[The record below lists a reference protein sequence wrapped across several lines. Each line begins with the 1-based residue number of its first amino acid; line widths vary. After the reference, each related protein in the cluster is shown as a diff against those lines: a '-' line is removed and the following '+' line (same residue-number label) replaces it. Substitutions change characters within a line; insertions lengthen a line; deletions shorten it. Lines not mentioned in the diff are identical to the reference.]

1 MNGHRYIARGHLG
14 AVLFCLVFVAGT
26 FHALALVDNAVL
38 LSNSIPAGAAVMPK
52 TMFKQTWTFQ
62 NTGSS
67 TWSPSQHGYTLN
79 MVGKDSL
86 GALPNFTNTVSTRY
100 LPSAIINN
108 GQSIVPGGHASYTM
122 TFIAPETPGLFT
134 NTFQLN
140 GTTNF
145 GPLVTVQVMVQSAGS
160 TNQYDRSKV
169 ISYANNFAGYVCSDG
184 YFWTN
189 GSDYAHFGAGAPVPT
204 AYLGDD
210 CAHFVSCC
218 IGSQASERG
227 GGMAIPGRVPPT
239 YGEPG
244 AARLVQTVLIGGGYA
259 KEVNSLS
266 EMSPGDVVGW
276 NWEGDTNMANL
287 DHVTL
292 YMGNGLL
299 ASHAR
304 SALEVSA
311 DTFFQSSEPNYVRH
325 LIHIFDVPTIA
336 LTNTG
341 NKIVLSW
348 GTNWAGYGLYSSP
361 SPLPGATWMKV
372 TNKPVALGKS
382 LMVTNT
388 MSEDAMFYRLV
399 LP

>member
-1 MNGHRYIARGHLG
+1 MNGQQNRVRRHIG
-14 AVLFCLVFVAGT
+14 AALVCLAFVLGT
-26 FHALALVDNAVL
+26 FHAVAFVDSAVL
-38 LSNSIPAGAAVMPK
+38 MSNSIPPGTVVMPK
-52 TMFKQTWTFQ
+52 AMFTQTWTFQ
-62 NTGSS
+62 NNGSS
-67 TWSPSQHGYTLN
+67 TWSPGQAGYTLN

-86 GALPNFTNTVSTRY
+86 GALPNFTNTHSSWY
-100 LPSAIINN
+100 IPSAIIDS
-108 GQSIVPGGHASYTM
+108 GQSIVHGGHASFSM

-134 NTFQLN
+134 DTFQLN

-145 GPLVTVQVMVQSAGS
+145 GPQVTVQVMVQSAGS

-169 ISYANNFAGYVCSDG
+169 ISYANNYAGYVCSDG

-189 GSDYAHFGAGAPVPT
+189 GSGYANFGAGAPVPT

-218 IGSQASERG
+218 IGSQAAQRG
-227 GGMAIPGRVPPT
+227 GGMPIPGRVPPT

-259 KEVNSLS
+259 TEVNSLS

-276 NWEGDTNMANL
+276 NWEGDTNLANL

-299 ASHAR
+299 ASHAI
-304 SALEVSA
+304 SALDVSA
-311 DTFFQSSEPNYVRH
+311 NTFFQSSEPNYVRH
-325 LIHIFDVPTIA
+325 LIHIFDVPTIS
-336 LTNTG
+336 LTNAG
-341 NKIVLSW
+341 DKIVLSW
-348 GTNWAGYGLYSSP
+348 GTNWTGYGLYSST
-361 SPLPGATWMKV
+361 SLLPDATWNKV
-372 TNKPVALGKS
+372 TNKPVAVGKS

-388 MSEDAMFYRLV
+388 MSSDALFYRLV

>member
-1 MNGHRYIARGHLG
+1 MNGCHDKVRGHLCV
-14 AVLFCLVFVAGT
+14 VLSC
-26 FHALALVDNAVL
+26 LALLIGSFPAVASVDNAAFV
-38 LSNSIPAGAAVMPK
+38 SNSIPDSASVMPR
-52 TMFKQTWTFQ
+52 TMFTQTWTFL
-62 NTGSS
+62 NTGTS
-67 TWSPSQHGYTLN
+67 TWTPGQHGYTLN

-86 GALPNFTNTVSTRY
+86 GALPNFTNAVSTRY
-100 LPSAIINN
+100 LPSAIINS

-134 NTFQLN
+134 DMFQLN

-145 GPLVTVQVMVQSAGS
+145 GPQVTVQVMVQSAGS

-169 ISYANNFAGYVCSDG
+169 ISYANNYAGYVCSDG

-189 GSDYAHFGAGAPVPT
+189 GSGYANFGAGAPVPT

-218 IGSQASERG
+218 IGSQAAQRG

-244 AARLVQTVLIGGGYA
+244 AAKLVQTVLIGGGYA
-259 KEVNSLS
+259 TEVNSLS

-299 ASHAR
+299 ASHAI
-304 SALEVSA
+304 SALDVSA
-311 DTFFQSSEPNYVRH
+311 NTFFQSSEPNFVRH
-325 LIHIFDVPTIA
+325 LIHIFDVPTIL
-336 LTNTG
+336 LTNAG
-341 NKIVLSW
+341 DKLMLSW
-348 GTNWAGYGLYSSP
+348 GTNWTGYGLYSST
-361 SPLPGATWMKV
+361 SLLPDATWNKV
-372 TNKPVALGKS
+372 TNKPVAVGKS
-382 LMVTNT
+382 LVVTNT
-388 MSEDAMFYRLV
+388 MGLDSQFYRLV
-399 LP
+399 MP